1 MITDYFNNFD
11 LGALVSGGN
20 SGNMGNITSEAAIDA
35 ALPVTRHE
43 ATDKPGLV
51 TAGNSKPCVTDVT
64 HTAVESVTVAQPAI
78 PLTNTA
84 SADTLPRLP
93 MLPNKHPC
101 YCCKGTDYWLAGT
114 EKYPH
119 WVCRKCH
126 PPAPGA
132 ERKPDKT

>member
-20 SGNMGNITSEAAIDA
+20 SGNIGNITSKAAIDA
-35 ALPVTRHE
+35 ALPVTTHE
-43 ATDKPGLV
+43 TTDKPGLV
-51 TAGNSKPCVTDVT
+51 TAGNSKPCVTYVT
-64 HTAVESVTVAQPAI
+64 SMAVEPVTAVQPAT
-78 PLTNTA
+78 PRTNTV
-84 SADTLPRLP
+84 SAATLPPLP
-93 MLPNKHPC
+93 LLLNKRPC

-114 EKYPH
+114 EQYPH

-132 ERKPDKT
+132 EKTAEL